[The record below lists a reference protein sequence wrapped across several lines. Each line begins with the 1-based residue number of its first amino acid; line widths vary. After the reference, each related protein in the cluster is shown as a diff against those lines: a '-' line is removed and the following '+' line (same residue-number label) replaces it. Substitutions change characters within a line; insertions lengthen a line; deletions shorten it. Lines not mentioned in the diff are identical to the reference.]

1 MTNGSQESAVCVY
14 SFHPLVL
21 AELERVFADDGIKPE
36 SYRLDPSRV
45 MSVRQ
50 LPVPSAFAYVVEANA
65 RRHALRAVVGE
76 IISRKP
82 RAPLLV
88 VGESFEEED
97 AFALLELGAKGFVRY
112 ADLQRQLVPAARAVA
127 AGGFWVSRSLLA
139 RFVDS
144 AVGLFR
150 RHRVA
155 RVSSH
160 LSRRERE
167 VHDLLME
174 NHSNKEIA
182 RRLHMTERTVKFHV
196 SNLLTKH
203 GVKRRADLILLSFS
217 QSQPA

>member
-1 MTNGSQESAVCVY
+1 LTNGSQVSAVCAY

-36 SYRLDPSRV
+36 SYRLDPSLA
-45 MSVRQ
+45 MSVSQ
-50 LPVPSAFAYVVEANA
+50 LPVPPASAYIVEANS
-65 RRHALRAVVGE
+65 RRHALRAIVGE
-76 IISRKP
+76 IMNRNP

-97 AFALLELGAKGFVRY
+97 AFVLLELGAKGFVRY
-112 ADLQRQLVPAARAVA
+112 ADLQAQLVPAARAVA